1 MRLRDSH
8 HTEPNRP
15 LLRSLQV
22 KDVKPNPL
30 ERAMF
35 SKVIAVT
42 AAAAL
47 SVMFVA
53 GSTQAQPAG
62 RLLVNQLS
70 GKCLDVPGISNQTPG
85 TPLQLFDCE
94 TNGVDYS
101 GKPSDQ
107 FWVYGLQGQ
116 IRNTLSGMCIDIS
129 GTDNGSLIQVEAC
142 DATNPAQNWI
152 VRQDGFIQNQ
162 ATGKCINVS
171 GVAQTANQTP
181 LALTDCEIGLA
192 QTNQRWRS

>member
-1 MRLRDSH
+1 MI
-8 HTEPNRP
+8 
-15 LLRSLQV
+15 
-22 KDVKPNPL
+22 
-30 ERAMF
+30 
-35 SKVIAVT
+35 SKVITIVAG
-42 AAAAL
+42 AAL
-47 SVMFVA
+47 SIMLVV
-53 GSTQAQPAG
+53 GSAQAQAPG
-62 RLLVNQLS
+62 KLLVNQFS

-94 TNGVDYS
+94 HNGLDYS

-129 GTDNGSLIQVEAC
+129 GTNNGALVQVQAC
-142 DATNPAQNWI
+142 DASNPAQNWV

-162 ATGKCINVS
+162 VTGKCINVA
-171 GVAQTANQTP
+171 GVAQTANNTP
-181 LALTDCEIGLA
+181 LQLTECEIGLA

>member
-1 MRLRDSH
+1 ML
-8 HTEPNRP
+8 
-15 LLRSLQV
+15 
-22 KDVKPNPL
+22 
-30 ERAMF
+30 
-35 SKVIAVT
+35 SKVITVT

-47 SVMFVA
+47 SIMFAVGTTKA
-53 GSTQAQPAG
+53 ETSG
-62 RLLVNQLS
+62 RLIVNQLS
-70 GKCLDVPGISNQTPG
+70 GKCLDVPGISNLTPG

-94 TNGVDYS
+94 HNGRDYS

-107 FWVYGLQGQ
+107 FWAFTPQGH

-129 GTDNGSLIQVEAC
+129 GTDNGSLIQIQAC

-162 ATGKCINVS
+162 VTGKCINVT
-171 GVAQTANQTP
+171 GVAATANETP
-181 LALTDCEIGLA
+181 LQLSECEIGLA

>member
-1 MRLRDSH
+1 
-8 HTEPNRP
+8 
-15 LLRSLQV
+15 
-22 KDVKPNPL
+22 
-30 ERAMF
+30 MF

-42 AAAAL
+42 AAAAI
-47 SVMFVA
+47 SVMFVV
-53 GSTQAQPAG
+53 GTTQAQPAG

-94 TNGVDYS
+94 TSGVEIG

-116 IRNTLSGMCIDIS
+116 IRNTLSGMCIDIA
-129 GTDNGSLIQVEAC
+129 GTNNGDLIQIKAC
-142 DATNPAQNWI
+142 DATNVAQNWV
-152 VRQDGFIQNQ
+152 VREDGFIQNQ
-162 ATGKCINVS
+162 ATGKCINVTGIAAS
-171 GVAQTANQTP
+171 ANETP
-181 LALTDCEIGLA
+181 LQLTDCEIGLA

>member
-1 MRLRDSH
+1 
-8 HTEPNRP
+8 
-15 LLRSLQV
+15 
-22 KDVKPNPL
+22 
-30 ERAMF
+30 MF
-35 SKVIAVT
+35 SKVITIT

-47 SVMFVA
+47 SVMFVV
-53 GSTQAQPAG
+53 GTTQAQPAG
-62 RLLVNQLS
+62 RLIVNQFS

-107 FWVYGLQGQ
+107 FWVFAQAGRIQ
-116 IRNTLSGMCIDIS
+116 NTLSGMCIDIS
-129 GTDNGSLIQVEAC
+129 GTETGSLIQVQAC
-142 DATNPAQNWI
+142 DATNPAQNWT
-152 VRQDGFIQNQ
+152 VRQDGFIQNM

-171 GVAQTANQTP
+171 GAAATANETP